1 MPRPSFEETELPRRR
16 AIAATALLD
25 PNLGD
30 YLDYLPDIYLFL
42 GKLRI
47 DQRLSLAQYLRLSVT
62 GDQHRDRARLFVA
75 VKSYL
80 ELSVVAC
87 ALRKRRGIVTRLCLW
102 GWNPYRSSAPTD
114 NQRERTREADDRLVE
129 LAKNRAETALA
140 R

>member
-42 GKLRI
+42 GK
-47 DQRLSLAQYLRLSVT
+47 LRLSVT